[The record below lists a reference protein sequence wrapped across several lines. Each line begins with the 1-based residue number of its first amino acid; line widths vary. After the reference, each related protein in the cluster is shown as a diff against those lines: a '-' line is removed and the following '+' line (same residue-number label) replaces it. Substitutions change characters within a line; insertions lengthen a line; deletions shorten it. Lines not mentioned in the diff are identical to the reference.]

1 MNTTN
6 FDECYAP
13 TSVDDIVFAKDDDKS
28 LVNDIVNG
36 AMPFP
41 AFGKNG
47 ILLYGV
53 PGTGKSVLAKL
64 LPDAIEAVKTGGSAN
79 ANYERIQVGNN
90 GSAVIQKLQNLA
102 NLMPFASHHYFVLD
116 EVDNLRD
123 ASMLSLKS
131 LMNMPQTLFVLTTNH
146 FTSIDAG
153 VVDRCHCIPFNAAPA
168 ANWLPLAR
176 RMLADANIVNVT
188 DAQLVAVIEPCKGS
202 ARDILNSIVM
212 VILAKRRKAA

>member
-1 MNTTN
+1 
-6 FDECYAP
+6 
-13 TSVDDIVFAKDDDKS
+13 
-28 LVNDIVNG
+28 
-36 AMPFP
+36 
-41 AFGKNG
+41 
-47 ILLYGV
+47 
-53 PGTGKSVLAKL
+53 
-64 LPDAIEAVKTGGSAN
+64 
-79 ANYERIQVGNN
+79 
-90 GSAVIQKLQNLA
+90 
-102 NLMPFASHHYFVLD
+102 MPFASHHYFVLD

>member
-90 GSAVIQKLQNLA
+90 GSAVIQKLQNRA